1 MESSAKKSGATRDA
15 SAGRPLR
22 VEIIGRADDSTAF
35 AMVNRHWCTHLSQG
49 CDLDIRSVQH
59 QEDLSGEADCV
70 IWHSY
75 EDDFAALRAPKVG
88 KFIVVRT
95 WDFGPFP
102 PSWARKITRECDRLW
117 VHTHWIRQQAT
128 AAGVPERMIGVIPL
142 GVAPAIFCPEG
153 PAYPLPADKLFY
165 FLFVGASIRR
175 KGFDLALRAF
185 LSEFSP
191 EERACLVVKDRP
203 SDIFYEGLD
212 HAKEIDRHRA
222 HLASGSL
229 VHVREHLSPAAL
241 ASLYRSCD
249 LSVYPYRA
257 EGFGLTILES
267 MACGTP
273 CIVPRFGACLDY
285 CRDENAIFVQPK
297 RIQLPLGKS
306 MVYNTLGFAAEVK
319 EIDFCEVPVERL
331 AKVMRNAFTAGRAS
345 LSPLSRAATTSVR
358 DNFQWEHTTRRIVS
372 ELKQLAGP
380 TPIRSA
386 SRE

>member
-128 AAGVPERMIGVIPL
+128 AAGVPERMIGVIPH

-153 PAYPLPADKLFY
+153 PAYPLPADKLFT
-165 FLFVGASIRR
+165 FSLSARR
-175 KGFDLALRAF
+175 FGVRVSTSLCVRSS
-185 LSEFSP
+185 LSF
-191 EERACLVVKDRP
+191 RLKN
-203 SDIFYEGLD
+203 
-212 HAKEIDRHRA
+212 
-222 HLASGSL
+222 
-229 VHVREHLSPAAL
+229 VRVS
-241 ASLYRSCD
+241 SSR
-249 LSVYPYRA
+249 
-257 EGFGLTILES
+257 T
-267 MACGTP
+267 
-273 CIVPRFGACLDY
+273 VPRTHSTKGSIMQ
-285 CRDENAIFVQPK
+285 R
-297 RIQLPLGKS
+297 KS
-306 MVYNTLGFAAEVK
+306 
-319 EIDFCEVPVERL
+319 
-331 AKVMRNAFTAGRAS
+331 TA
-345 LSPLSRAATTSVR
+345 T
-358 DNFQWEHTTRRIVS
+358 
-372 ELKQLAGP
+372 GP
-380 TPIRSA
+380 TLPAVVLCTFESIFLRPPWRRYTAAAISPCTPTA
-386 SRE
+386 QKDSV